1 MEDDG
6 GSPETCEEQIAHRGK
21 AMSPVVLSYWQ
32 RIGIG
37 LVIIALLLVFG
48 GLTVGG
54 F

>member
-1 MEDDG
+1 MENDG
-6 GSPETCEEQIAHRGK
+6 GSPETYEEQIARRGK
-21 AMSPVVLSYWQ
+21 AMSSVVLSYPQ

-37 LVIIALLLVFG
+37 LVVIILLIVFG

>member
-6 GSPETCEEQIAHRGK
+6 GSPETYEEQIARQRK
-21 AMSPVVLSYWQ
+21 AVSPVALSYRQ
-32 RIGIG
+32 RVGIG
-37 LVIIALLLVFG
+37 LVIIVLLLVVG

>member
-1 MEDDG
+1 MKDDG
-6 GSPETCEEQIAHRGK
+6 GSPETYEEQIARQRK
-21 AMSPVVLSYWQ
+21 AMSPVALSCRQ

-37 LVIIALLLVFG
+37 LVIIVVLVLFG